1 MARTL
6 TDHAAHF
13 AKAPPPVR
21 ERLEAIGREVETR
34 VRGAERH
41 VGYGMPA
48 YRQGRVFFY
57 FGAFK
62 HHIGVYPPVTAPPD
76 LVAELAP
83 WRGPKG
89 NLSFPHKEPLPLE
102 LIGRAA
108 AALAAQYGPR

>member
-1 MARTL
+1 M
-6 TDHAAHF
+6 
-13 AKAPPPVR
+13 
-21 ERLEAIGREVETR
+21 RLEAIGREVETR

-62 HHIGVYPPVTAPPD
+62 AHIGVYPPVTGPPE
-76 LVAELAP
+76 LVEELAP

-89 NLSFPHKEPLPLE
+89 NLSFPHDEPLPLE
-102 LIGRAA
+102 VIGRVAE
-108 AALAAQYGPR
+108 ALAAQYRG

>member
-1 MARTL
+1 MPPA
-6 TDHAAHF
+6 DHATLF

-21 ERLEAIGREVETR
+21 ERLEAIQAEVEAR
-34 VRGAERH
+34 IPGAERH

-48 YRQGRVFFY
+48 FRKGRVFFY

-62 HHIGVYPPVTAPPD
+62 DHIGVYPPVTEPAA

-89 NLSFPHKEPLPLE
+89 NLSFSHKEPLPLE
-102 LIGRAA
+102 LIGRVAE
-108 AALAAQYGPR
+108 ALAGQYER